1 MTSMC
6 PDTTLV
12 EDGFKRAVQREAL
25 QPVRVRNRLG
35 QHDMRDACVDELEVR
50 QVPGRCTLNRIVPGM
65 HLLQVCAVRE
75 VPERRTKSP

>member
-35 QHDMRDACVDELEVR
+35 QHDMRDARVDELEVR
-50 QVPGRCTLNRIVPGM
+50 QVLDRRELKGMVPLHG
-65 HLLQVCAVRE
+65 CAERAK
-75 VPERRTKSP
+75 VPRMP